1 MKLEI
6 ALNETEI
13 GAINLAAMMSHNA
26 AEEYLET
33 HSDEDVAKHNT
44 YNDYV
49 CMEEVLN
56 KIYYAYRNRL
66 DLKTEMSQEVKNDVR
81 KKRQTRTMS
90 RSSYMSM
97 WNMYEMMKDLFFS
110 LIKQAEDD
118 SEESYEK
125 MISWIRN
132 IPENTPFSFSKD
144 ELGCFTFAVMQSVPV
159 EDEDALE

>member
-1 MKLEI
+1 
-6 ALNETEI
+6 
-13 GAINLAAMMSHNA
+13 
-26 AEEYLET
+26 
-33 HSDEDVAKHNT
+33 
-44 YNDYV
+44 
-49 CMEEVLN
+49 MEEVLN

-97 WNMYEMMKDLFFS
+97 WHMYEMMKDLFFS
-110 LIKQAEDD
+110 LLKQAEDD

>member
-26 AEEYLET
+26 AEKYLET
-33 HSDEDVAKHNT
+33 HPDEDVAKHNT

-66 DLKTEMSQEVKNDVR
+66 DLKTEMIEESKHNVR
-81 KKRQTRTMS
+81 KKGKARTMS
-90 RSSYMSM
+90 RSSYMSL
-97 WNMYEMMKDLFFS
+97 WHMYEMMKDLF
-110 LIKQAEDD
+110 LALLKQAEDD

-125 MISWIRN
+125 MISWIRH
-132 IPENTPFSFSKD
+132 IPENAPFRFNND
-144 ELGCFTFAVMQSVPV
+144 EQGCFNFAVMQSVPV